1 MSTTTATATM
11 MATKAMVT
19 LRVKRA
25 SGSLA
30 RRLAADEVLREVLP
44 LTGFVG
50 GVVGEVMR

>member
-1 MSTTTATATM
+1 M
-11 MATKAMVT
+11 MATKAIVT

-30 RRLAADEVLREVLP
+30 RRLVADEVLREVRP
-44 LTGFVG
+44 LAGFVG